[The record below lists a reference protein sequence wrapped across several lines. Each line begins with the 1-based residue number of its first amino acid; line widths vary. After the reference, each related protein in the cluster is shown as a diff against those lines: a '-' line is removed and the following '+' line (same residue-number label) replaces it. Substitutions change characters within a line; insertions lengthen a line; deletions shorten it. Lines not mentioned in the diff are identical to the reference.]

1 LQRAQLWQYVFE
13 WYRVTVNE
21 LVSQNASLGGLDISC
36 NTRFVHCI
44 DVRLD
49 RRYCSKC
56 TDIVHMEG
64 HLTSPVKV
72 AACLYAEVNV
82 RGVFWRA
89 TEGPKHS
96 RAPSLLRIA
105 ASSKVQLPMENVRE
119 NPGPARR
126 LHVYR
131 LPSSLLGEWAQLLGY
146 LPFLRSIAPPGMSA
160 QDTVS

>member
-1 LQRAQLWQYVFE
+1 MAVD
-13 WYRVTVNE
+13 E
-21 LVSQNASLGGLDISC
+21 LGSQVVSLGCPDISC
-36 NTRFVHCI
+36 NKRHVDCI

-56 TDIVHMEG
+56 AITVHMED

-82 RGVFWRA
+82 SGVFWRA

-105 ASSKVQLPMENVRE
+105 ASSKVQLPRENVRE
-119 NPGPARR
+119 NPGPACR
-126 LHVYR
+126 LHDYR
-131 LPSSLLGEWAQLLGY
+131 LPSLFLGESTFARVPALSAVLSVLECLLEIQHCERCSG
-146 LPFLRSIAPPGMSA
+146 PGGR
-160 QDTVS
+160 